1 VNVVDLHEKCG
12 VFGIYC
18 PGEDVARL
26 TFFALFALQHR
37 GQESA
42 GIATADGKK
51 IQFFGDMG
59 LVSQVFDETSLG
71 QLSGH
76 IAIGHNR
83 YSTTGSSR
91 SINIQ
96 PLVLGM
102 GNDTIAIAN
111 NGNIV
116 NAEHLYHELC
126 DQGYN
131 FRSSTDTEVIGDLIL
146 SAPSLDWIERIRYAM
161 RRLQGAYSMVMV
173 NKDALFVVRDP
184 WGVRPL
190 CLGSLNGG
198 FVVASESCAL
208 DHIGAKLIREIEPG
222 EIVRIS
228 QNGVESFPEPVR
240 KRALCIFEFIYFARP
255 DSIMNGQLIY
265 PTRQAMGEQL
275 AIEHPVDVDSVM
287 GVPDSATAA
296 GIGYAHKANRPYCE
310 GLLKNR
316 YVGRTFIAPDQRIR
330 DLGVQLKFNPLP
342 QLLKGQRMVV
352 VDDSIVRGTTLKRSI
367 IRMLDRL
374 GPKKILV
381 VSSAPQI
388 RYPDCYGIDMSKMK
402 DFVAFQAAIT
412 LLKERNMEKLLIEVY
427 EECKRQNSLPLK
439 QIENAVK
446 QVYDPFT
453 YGEIANKV
461 AELVRAEDIRAEVKV
476 IYQTIEGLREAIPNH
491 TGDWYF
497 SGNYPTHGGNKSAN
511 RAFINFIEN
520 RDERAYGA

>member
-1 VNVVDLHEKCG
+1 VVDLHEKCG

-51 IQFFGDMG
+51 IQFYGDMG

-71 QLSGH
+71 QLTGH

-96 PLVLGM
+96 PLVLGS

-126 DQGYN
+126 DQGYT

-146 SAPSLDWIERIRYAM
+146 SAPASDWVERIRYSM
-161 RRLQGAYSMVMV
+161 RRLQGAYSMVILTRE
-173 NKDALFVVRDP
+173 ALFVVRDP
-184 WGVRPL
+184 YGVRPL

-228 QNGVESFPEPVR
+228 QNGVESFREPVR

-275 AIEHPVDVDSVM
+275 AIEHPVEVDSVM

-330 DLGVQLKFNPLP
+330 DLGVKLKFNPLP
-342 QLLKGQRMVV
+342 QLLKDQRMAV
-352 VDDSIVRGTTLKRSI
+352 VDDSIVRGTTTPKVVNLLRKAGAKEIHMRICAPPIKYPCFFGVDMATRKELIASHKSVEE
-367 IRMLDRL
+367 IRQFIGADTL
-374 GPKKILV
+374 GYL
-381 VSSAPQI
+381 SLE
-388 RYPDCYGIDMSKMK
+388 G
-402 DFVAFQAAIT
+402 
-412 LLKERNMEKLLIEVY
+412 LLKSVN
-427 EECKRQNSLPLK
+427 LP
-439 QIENAVK
+439 A
-446 QVYDPFT
+446 DSFCTACFT
-453 YGEIANKV
+453 
-461 AELVRAEDIRAEVKV
+461 
-476 IYQTIEGLREAIPNH
+476 
-491 TGDWYF
+491 
-497 SGNYPTHGGNKSAN
+497 GNYPIPVQLEMDKLAL
-511 RAFINFIEN
+511 EN
-520 RDERAYGA
+520 N